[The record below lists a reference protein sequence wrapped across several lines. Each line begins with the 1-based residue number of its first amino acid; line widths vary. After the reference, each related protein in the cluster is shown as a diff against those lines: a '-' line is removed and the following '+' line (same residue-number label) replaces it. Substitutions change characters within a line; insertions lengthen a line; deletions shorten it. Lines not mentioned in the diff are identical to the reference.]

1 MPVYPK
7 SVPPSAPAKPQPFQ
21 WVWPVEAG
29 WGVLQIGRSV
39 YVLHEHHYED
49 PDGRVVFCVRLKRR
63 GAECEYQVTPN
74 RDGDL
79 ACDCADAT
87 YRDRECKHVIAVRDA
102 YAQLDRDRRL
112 SDFLADDDPVVCPL
126 CNGQGRGDCVG
137 CLDNYGLVPYGATE
151 EGAASW

>member
-1 MPVYPK
+1 MAIFPK
-7 SVPPSAPAKPQPFQ
+7 PAHAGNPALAPAQPYQ

-29 WGVLQIGRSV
+29 FGVLQIGKSV

-49 PDGRVVFCVRLKRR
+49 PDGRVVFCVRLRRR

-87 YRDRECKHVIAVRDA
+87 YRDRACKHVHAVRDA
-102 YAQLDRDRRL
+102 Y
-112 SDFLADDDPVVCPL
+112 
-126 CNGQGRGDCVG
+126 
-137 CLDNYGLVPYGATE
+137 
-151 EGAASW
+151 